1 MKRLEIIANQSV
13 REDLIESLET
23 QIPGFQ
29 YSLLPT
35 VHGRGPEDWKL
46 GTTVWPEENFVLFAY
61 VDDEVA
67 AVAKTLV
74 ANLKARY
81 PREGVKVYSLTVD

>member
-13 REDLIESLET
+13 QEDLITALEGG
-23 QIPGFQ
+23 IPGFQ
-29 YSLLPT
+29 YSLIPT
-35 VHGRGPEDWKL
+35 VYGRGPEDWKL

-67 AVAKTLV
+67 VQAKALV
-74 ANLKARY
+74 ANLKAQY
-81 PREGVKVYSLTVD
+81 PREGIKVYSVAAD